1 MKIVEEVCACTHR
14 TLHPPW
20 ILANWHREMFT
31 RDGSS
36 YYISYTH
43 RDKSMMSFVFLVDL
57 FHD

>member
-20 ILANWHREMFT
+20 ILANGHREMFT